1 MTFREFFYIRK
12 SDRSALLVVLTVV
25 LVAVGLIYW
34 VGREDNLKASSNLI
48 GQEPA
53 VDIQGQHASS
63 QISRGNSK
71 SSYYAVPEQ
80 QAERFVFDPN
90 TADSTQL
97 LRLGLQPW
105 QVRSIYR
112 YRSKGGVFREPSDF
126 ARLYGL
132 TQKQYRELLPY
143 IRISSDYR
151 PAAELVGPRGKNGHE
166 ALSPAA
172 REGGAEEKDSR
183 IGYPVKLKAGEHVVL
198 NLADTTALKQV
209 PGIGSYYA
217 RRIVG
222 YGQQLGG
229 YTSAEQLLEIEGF
242 PEEALPYF
250 QVNTSEVRKLN
261 LNTLS
266 LSKLRQH
273 PYLNFYQA
281 RAINDYRRLK
291 GPLSSLDDL
300 RLLPE
305 FPAQAIERLRPYVE
319 F

>member
-1 MTFREFFYIRK
+1 MTFRDFFYIRK
-12 SDRSALLVVLTVV
+12 SDRSALLVVLAVV

-34 VGREDNLKASSNLI
+34 VGREDNLKASSDFI
-48 GQEPA
+48 GQEQTNDLQEQNA
-53 VDIQGQHASS
+53 ASQLSQGSGA
-63 QISRGNSK
+63 

-80 QAERFVFDPN
+80 QAERFEFDPN

-112 YRSKGGVFREPSDF
+112 YRSKGGVFREASDF

-151 PAAELVGPRGKNGHE
+151 PAAELVGPRGKNGYE
-166 ALSPAA
+166 ALSPAP
-172 REGGAEEKDSR
+172 REGGGEEIDSR
-183 IGYPVKLKAGEHVVL
+183 IGYPEKLKAGEHVVL

-209 PGIGSYYA
+209 PGIGSYFA
-217 RRIVG
+217 RRIVA

-250 QVNTSEVRKLN
+250 QVNTGEIRKLN

-305 FPAQAIERLRPYVE
+305 FPPRAIERLRPYVE

>member
-53 VDIQGQHASS
+53 IDIPGQHAAS
-63 QISRGNSK
+63 QVSRGHSE

-151 PAAELVGPRGKNGHE
+151 PAAELVGARGKKGYE
-166 ALSPAA
+166 ALSPAT
-172 REGGAEEKDSR
+172 REGEAEENDSR

-198 NLADTTALKQV
+198 TPQHSNRYRASVATMPVALLATVSNSAAI
-209 PGIGSYYA
+209 P
-217 RRIVG
+217 
-222 YGQQLGG
+222 QQ
-229 YTSAEQLLEIEGF
+229 
-242 PEEALPYF
+242 
-250 QVNTSEVRKLN
+250 NNCWR
-261 LNTLS
+261 
-266 LSKLRQH
+266 
-273 PYLNFYQA
+273 
-281 RAINDYRRLK
+281 
-291 GPLSSLDDL
+291 
-300 RLLPE
+300 
-305 FPAQAIERLRPYVE
+305 
-319 F
+319 